1 VSRVLAGLLPALVAL
16 VLALA
21 TGVAASDAEVPAA
34 GCPPPTA
41 TSSTGAV
48 LPPAATALGTTEP
61 TPEQTLVCVGAQ
73 AITGATYSH
82 WLTVAKDGSG
92 PSVKGHHV
100 ASTSELQ
107 TEVLGF
113 LISSDWVLGEAK
125 DLSVS
130 VSAAKVKKEFEHIR
144 KAQFPKRGEFE
155 AFLRDS
161 GQTIADLL
169 LRVELNLLSARI
181 QKQVV
186 AGHHSAVSKRHA
198 LSQFVKTFKVK
209 WQAQTYCAAEYDVAD
224 CGHVQAMV

>member
-1 VSRVLAGLLPALVAL
+1 MTL
-16 VLALA
+16 VLALS
-21 TGVAASDAEVPAA
+21 TGVAASGAEVSASA
-34 GCPPPTA
+34 CPPAA
-41 TSSTGAV
+41 TSSTGTTV
-48 LPPAATALGTTEP
+48 PPAAAAVGSTEP
-61 TPEQTLVCVGAQ
+61 TAEQTLVCVGAQ
-73 AITGATYSH
+73 AITGATFSQ
-82 WLTVAKDGSG
+82 WLTVAKDGIG
-92 PSVKGHHV
+92 PSGKGHHV
-100 ASTSELQ
+100 PSASELR

-169 LRVELNLLSARI
+169 LRVELSLLSARI

-198 LSQFVKTFKVK
+198 LSQFVKTFKAK